1 MYVDSASVESLE
13 GHLGGFYRFIHFP
26 PSTKS
31 NSDCKRYVPDSYM
44 DYIAGLDELI
54 RALSTARLVVELCP
68 KLFSL
73 QDCME
78 K

>member
-1 MYVDSASVESLE
+1 ME
-13 GHLGGFYRFIHFP
+13 
-26 PSTKS
+26 
-31 NSDCKRYVPDSYM
+31 
-44 DYIAGLDELI
+44 YIAGLDELI

-73 QDCME
+73 QDCKE